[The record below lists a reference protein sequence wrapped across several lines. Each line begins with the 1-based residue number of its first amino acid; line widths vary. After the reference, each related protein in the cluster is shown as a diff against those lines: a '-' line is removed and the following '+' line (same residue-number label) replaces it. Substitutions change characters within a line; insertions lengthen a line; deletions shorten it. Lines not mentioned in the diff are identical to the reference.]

1 MKTLRKLPNSEDIM
15 KEASSKLEKVKRER
29 DIESIIFAKYEKYQ
43 KHLSLFEQ
51 KLSNSIFSQKLNINQ
66 KTFFKIYSF
75 LEKFS
80 KEEQISINDF
90 PKIFE
95 KKDEENENNLMNK
108 VMILEKENEK
118 IVKDYHIIKK
128 ENEVLKNDNE
138 ELKKINNKLNIQYV
152 QLNIKIEAE
161 EKNKKLYDEQINKFK
176 NNIYIL
182 ESKLKENNKII
193 EELRKKLK
201 NYEEKIKL
209 SLEKAISD
217 KNFMNFYK
225 NSNIKT
231 KKVNFMYLIKSKQ
244 LNNVY
249 DYLDVND
256 IINFRYSCKD
266 ALKIFNN
273 EKINVLNRFYL
284 NIIKQKN
291 NAILKLN
298 KYDIQTH
305 YLTKLP
311 QLENLIKIYSIE
323 GKIPAQGLRNS
334 IDNSLYFLNKV
345 VKFRLGIKPSKPKN
359 SYNSTNSDL
368 NTNIKEANNSNDNS
382 FFGGFKTLFGFGITN
397 NINNNINSK
406 TEMTMPNNNK
416 NKRANNNL
424 SISSINRSLAN
435 SKENSFISN
444 NEKTKLDFTQSDEII
459 LSEINDTSYGLKS
472 NYEFD
477 YNNPDDIN
485 KFLTSFLKSSF
496 SVDILTDFIT
506 KLCSNYCELLFNSY
520 YTLKEIHQINIVNKT
535 LNERFKYFYE
545 SNKKNEKII
554 KVLNNENNNLKK
566 NLSLNNNNINETK
579 LSENNLN
586 ENLNIVKMNDSESYD
601 GFEKKSNM
609 SQMSLNIANKKAEL
623 YEKKYEEI
631 KNYLMQYKEITKKEN
646 NELRIKID
654 LILKE
659 KSELENK
666 INNFNDFLGKL
677 MANNGNNN
685 IENNNIIIDN
695 LQ

>member
-1 MKTLRKLPNSEDIM
+1 
-15 KEASSKLEKVKRER
+15 
-29 DIESIIFAKYEKYQ
+29 
-43 KHLSLFEQ
+43 
-51 KLSNSIFSQKLNINQ
+51 
-66 KTFFKIYSF
+66 
-75 LEKFS
+75 
-80 KEEQISINDF
+80 
-90 PKIFE
+90 
-95 KKDEENENNLMNK
+95 
-108 VMILEKENEK
+108 
-118 IVKDYHIIKK
+118 
-128 ENEVLKNDNE
+128 
-138 ELKKINNKLNIQYV
+138 
-152 QLNIKIEAE
+152 
-161 EKNKKLYDEQINKFK
+161 
-176 NNIYIL
+176 
-182 ESKLKENNKII
+182 
-193 EELRKKLK
+193 
-201 NYEEKIKL
+201 
-209 SLEKAISD
+209 
-217 KNFMNFYK
+217 
-225 NSNIKT
+225 
-231 KKVNFMYLIKSKQ
+231 
-244 LNNVY
+244 
-249 DYLDVND
+249 
-256 IINFRYSCKD
+256 
-266 ALKIFNN
+266 
-273 EKINVLNRFYL
+273 
-284 NIIKQKN
+284 
-291 NAILKLN
+291 
-298 KYDIQTH
+298 
-305 YLTKLP
+305 
-311 QLENLIKIYSIE
+311 
-323 GKIPAQGLRNS
+323 
-334 IDNSLYFLNKV
+334 
-345 VKFRLGIKPSKPKN
+345 
-359 SYNSTNSDL
+359 
-368 NTNIKEANNSNDNS
+368 
-382 FFGGFKTLFGFGITN
+382 
-397 NINNNINSK
+397 
-406 TEMTMPNNNK
+406 MPNNNK

-424 SISSINRSLAN
+424 SISSINRSVAN

-623 YEKKYEEI
+623 YEKKYEEN